1 MLTSICLTIWNRRD
15 LLIYSNVLNLVPNHG
30 TRILSVVGYYGL
42 VLLFGQI
49 RVFCLM
55 SSVDWNPLPLIN
67 TYHVNIYTCVTPCIL
82 TCNYLWCLNACQW
95 RCGLQTFFRTWLTR
109 VSMLFNHL
117 IDGYYYSLFICFT
130 FIPHYYHNITQLDVK
145 WLHLYNS
152 YKLRTPTIFKP

>member
-30 TRILSVVGYYGL
+30 TRILSLVGYYGL

-49 RVFCLM
+49 RVLCLM
-55 SSVDWNPLPLIN
+55 SSVDWNPSPDQYISAFAHYYY
-67 TYHVNIYTCVTPCIL
+67 TSYHVNIYTCVTPCIF

-95 RCGLQTFFRTWLTR
+95 RCGLQTVFRTWVTR

-117 IDGYYYSLFICFT
+117 VDGYYHSLFICFT
-130 FIPHYYHNITQLDVK
+130 FITHYYHNITQLDVK
-145 WLHLYNS
+145 CLHLTR
-152 YKLRTPTIFKP
+152 L